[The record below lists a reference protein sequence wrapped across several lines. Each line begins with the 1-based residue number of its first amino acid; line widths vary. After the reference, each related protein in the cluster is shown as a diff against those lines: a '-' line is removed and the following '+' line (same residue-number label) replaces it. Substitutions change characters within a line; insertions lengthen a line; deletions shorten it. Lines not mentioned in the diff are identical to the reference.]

1 MNRTAESVSRPIVIL
16 LLITVAM
23 YVLVITNQQTVAS
36 EPQQIADDYFTGGGP
51 IVIAS
56 DDVNTVRVRVDAG
69 ARSDWHSH
77 TWGQLL
83 LVEQGRGRLGLRD
96 KGVWE
101 VRPGEPVFTG
111 PNVEH
116 WHGAAPNQS
125 MLMIATHG
133 NGVVW
138 AEPVGDELYRSEPE

>member
-1 MNRTAESVSRPIVIL
+1 MNRAGEPVSRPIVIL

-23 YVLVITNQQTVAS
+23 YVLVVTNQQTVAS
-36 EPQQIADDYFTGGGP
+36 EPQRIVDEYFTGGGP

-69 ARSDWHSH
+69 ARSNWHSH

-96 KGVWE
+96 KRVRE

-111 PNVEH
+111 PNAEH

-125 MLMIATHG
+125 MIMIATHG

>member
-1 MNRTAESVSRPIVIL
+1 MNRARERVSRPIVIL
-16 LLITVAM
+16 SITAIAMSVLILA
-23 YVLVITNQQTVAS
+23 NQTTAAS
-36 EPQQIADDYFTGGGP
+36 ETQRIADEHFTGGGP
-51 IVIAS
+51 TVITS
-56 DDVNTVRVRVDAG
+56 DDITTVRVQVDAG

-96 KGVWE
+96 KRVWE

-111 PNVEH
+111 PNIEH

-125 MLMIATHG
+125 MIMIATHG
-133 NGVVW
+133 NGAVW